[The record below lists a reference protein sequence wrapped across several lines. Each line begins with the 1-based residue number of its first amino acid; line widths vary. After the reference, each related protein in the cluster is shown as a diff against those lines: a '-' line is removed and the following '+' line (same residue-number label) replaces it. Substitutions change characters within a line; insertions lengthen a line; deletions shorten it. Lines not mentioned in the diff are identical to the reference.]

1 LKGARR
7 VREAARENGTV
18 TTTVTASRADCH
30 RPPTQEVVAFIDAHR
45 DEFVVEPICTILRS
59 AGVHVAPSTY
69 YANKVRP
76 LCAQTCRDAV
86 VGPALQTL
94 WEDNYRV
101 YGARKPWKAARRA
114 GNDLGRDQVARH
126 MRAAGIAGV
135 RRGKR
140 VLLALW
146 RPEQAATQG
155 DYENLD
161 FGMDEDFG
169 NGAAEELD
177 GCRRRGRSCAAHTVP
192 TRPAKPG
199 DAGNTQQNHRGGRL
213 CSGYSYAMTCN
224 AFVLGGGGVLGAAEV
239 GMARALLE
247 AGVRPDLVC
256 GTSIGAING
265 AALAADPTPGGV
277 ERLLAIW
284 GTLADDGVLDGSLIR
299 RVAEVMRGRT
309 SLHGNDIL
317 RQLLRDRLPAHRF
330 EDLAV
335 PFECVAA
342 SIERAQEHWFNT
354 GDLIEPILASCAL
367 PGVFPAVRIG
377 DEHFYDGGLV
387 NSIPLER
394 AVARGA
400 DTVWVLHVGRLEE
413 ELAAPRYL
421 WQVAFVA
428 FEISRRHRFH
438 NDLERVGSEVTVH
451 VLPTGMP
458 QRPAATWS
466 NLRYRDTGRIAR
478 RAQLAY
484 DATREYLEALP

>member
-1 LKGARR
+1 
-7 VREAARENGTV
+7 
-18 TTTVTASRADCH
+18 
-30 RPPTQEVVAFIDAHR
+30 
-45 DEFVVEPICTILRS
+45 
-59 AGVHVAPSTY
+59 
-69 YANKVRP
+69 
-76 LCAQTCRDAV
+76 
-86 VGPALQTL
+86 
-94 WEDNYRV
+94 
-101 YGARKPWKAARRA
+101 
-114 GNDLGRDQVARH
+114 
-126 MRAAGIAGV
+126 
-135 RRGKR
+135 
-140 VLLALW
+140 
-146 RPEQAATQG
+146 
-155 DYENLD
+155 
-161 FGMDEDFG
+161 
-169 NGAAEELD
+169 
-177 GCRRRGRSCAAHTVP
+177 
-192 TRPAKPG
+192 
-199 DAGNTQQNHRGGRL
+199 
-213 CSGYSYAMTCN
+213 MTCN
-224 AFVLGGGGVLGAAEV
+224 AFVLGGGGVLGSAEV

-265 AALAADPTPGGV
+265 AALAADPTSGGV

-284 GTLADDGVLDGSLIR
+284 DTLADDGILDGSLIR
-299 RVAEVMRGRT
+299 RVAELVRHRT
-309 SLHGNDIL
+309 SLHGNDTL

-342 SIERAQEHWFNT
+342 SIERAQEHWFST

-367 PGVFPAVRIG
+367 PGVFPPVRIG
-377 DEHFYDGGLV
+377 DEHYFDGGLV

-413 ELAAPRYL
+413 ELVAPRYL

-451 VLPTGMP
+451 VLPTGLP

-466 NLRYRDTGRIAR
+466 NLRYRDTGGIAR

-484 DATREYLEALP
+484 DATRGYLEALP